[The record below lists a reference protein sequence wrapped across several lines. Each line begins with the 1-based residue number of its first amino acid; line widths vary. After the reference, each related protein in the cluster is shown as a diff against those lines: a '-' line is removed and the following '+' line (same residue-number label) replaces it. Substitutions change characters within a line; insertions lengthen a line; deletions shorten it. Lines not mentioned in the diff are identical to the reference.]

1 MGALLASALL
11 QLKAYSRYKGFPLKL
26 FNLTRKSLMKS
37 FFSAIASVL
46 TALLAGRKAF
56 LRYQAAR
63 IR

>member
-1 MGALLASALL
+1 
-11 QLKAYSRYKGFPLKL
+11 
-26 FNLTRKSLMKS
+26 MKS
-37 FFSAIASVL
+37 FFSTIGLVF

>member
-1 MGALLASALL
+1 
-11 QLKAYSRYKGFPLKL
+11 
-26 FNLTRKSLMKS
+26 MKS
-37 FFSAIASVL
+37 FFTTIALVL

>member
-1 MGALLASALL
+1 
-11 QLKAYSRYKGFPLKL
+11 
-26 FNLTRKSLMKS
+26 MKS
-37 FFSAIASVL
+37 FFPTIALVF